1 MKYRLWRNWFNCI
14 DRQINYLVVCIQ
26 ALSINLSDVKVI
38 REHGTVLFL
47 HLISFRALLSDER
60 EIFHLMTTCTC
71 VSYGMTWPARVR
83 GCVRGEMNHD
93 EENSPALL
101 YQNNGQQRASQ
112 RSRLSRL
119 TIIGTG
125 LWSDEKFV
133 ICDIS
138 CDSQISEVISNEAT
152 NKSSKF

>member
-1 MKYRLWRNWFNCI
+1 
-14 DRQINYLVVCIQ
+14 
-26 ALSINLSDVKVI
+26 
-38 REHGTVLFL
+38 
-47 HLISFRALLSDER
+47 
-60 EIFHLMTTCTC
+60 
-71 VSYGMTWPARVR
+71 
-83 GCVRGEMNHD
+83 MNHD